1 MATYKL
7 ECESRA
13 VNAIGSMDRH
23 TEYVEAESENDARE
37 KYRASF
43 DYSKRDHLLIKTV
56 KEL

>member
-1 MATYKL
+1 MQYRL

-13 VNAIGSMDRH
+13 VNAIGMMESHID
-23 TEYVEAESENDARE
+23 YIEAESPNDARE

-56 KEL
+56 KEI

>member
-13 VNAIGSMDRH
+13 VNAIGIMERH
-23 TEYVEAESENDARE
+23 TEYIEAESEGDARE

-43 DYSKRDHLLIKTV
+43 DYSKQ
-56 KEL
+56 